1 MRVVLFA
8 SGLACIAAIAA
19 QTAAAADARPVVLA
33 RACNSCHGPDGYS
46 PGAVPTIRGMPP
58 QTFITAMQDFKSGQ
72 RTGTI
77 MGRLAK
83 AYTDAEIR
91 AMADYFAGLGAPGPQ
106 RPAGV
111 TGR

>member
-1 MRVVLFA
+1 MRAALFA
-8 SGLACIAAIAA
+8 SLACFAAVFSH
-19 QTAAAADARPVVLA
+19 TTAAADARPIVLA

-58 QTFITAMQDFKSGQ
+58 QTFITAMQDFRSGQ

-91 AMADYFAGLGAPGPQ
+91 AMADYFAGLGAPP
-106 RPAGV
+106 PAGA
-111 TGR
+111 RAR